1 MLLYFSNY
9 KDEPMFIVR
18 ATAVTDELM
27 EAVTRLM
34 PQLKLKYSLP
44 TREELGALVGSK
56 ASILLIVRFPNEN
69 GPIVGMLTLLI
80 YRVPSGVRAHVE
92 DIVVDE
98 SMRGQG
104 IGEALVRRALNI
116 AREAGANGVAL
127 TTNPRREAANRL
139 YQRMGFNRWETNVY
153 FYEF

>member
-1 MLLYFSNY
+1 
-9 KDEPMFIVR
+9 MFIVR
-18 ATAVTDELM
+18 ATAVTAELM
-27 EAVTRLM
+27 EAVKRLM

-44 TREELGALVGSK
+44 TRSEIEALVSSK
-56 ASILLIVRFPNEN
+56 ASILLIVRYPDEN

-98 SMRGQG
+98 AMRGQG
-104 IGEALVRRALNI
+104 IGEAIIRHALGV
-116 AREAGANGVAL
+116 AREAGANGVGL

-139 YQRMGFNRWETNVY
+139 YQRMGFNHWETNVY